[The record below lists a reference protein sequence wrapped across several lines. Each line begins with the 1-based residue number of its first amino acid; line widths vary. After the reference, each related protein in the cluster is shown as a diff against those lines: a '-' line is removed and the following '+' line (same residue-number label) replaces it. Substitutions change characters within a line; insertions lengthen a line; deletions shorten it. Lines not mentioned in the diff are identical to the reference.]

1 MSEKNELLKEL
12 KKAGLNIGED
22 AVEAVV
28 EAVFKA
34 IPVHLAKKNH
44 PVAPIVA
51 GILPIL
57 KPFVLEMVDKI
68 YVEEDA
74 KKSKK

>member
-1 MSEKNELLKEL
+1 MSDKNALLKEL

-34 IPVHLAKKNH
+34 IPIHLAKKNH
-44 PVAPIVA
+44 PAAVIVA
-51 GILPIL
+51 GLLPII

-68 YVEEDA
+68 DGEEDA